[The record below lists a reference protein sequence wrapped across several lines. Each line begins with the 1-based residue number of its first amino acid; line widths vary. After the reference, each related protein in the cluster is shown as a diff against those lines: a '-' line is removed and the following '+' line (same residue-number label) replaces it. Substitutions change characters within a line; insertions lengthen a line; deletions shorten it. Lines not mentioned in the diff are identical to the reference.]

1 MHTRKVRDQIV
12 ALKPKTLHQVLALIF
27 SKSLEEGELLAD
39 WRSANVTP
47 IFRKGAKSENYIPVV
62 SLTNQYRV
70 QNHGVHC
77 EILNYGPPRGEQPDE
92 PQSLYCTVY
101 MQPTRTSVTS
111 ITAVLV
117 DYCTVHTHN
126 AQYLEFNVCTVTFKT
141 VGVLLVDPFS
151 HTSSP

>member
-47 IFRKGAKSENYIPVV
+47 IFRKGAKSENSRPVV
-62 SLTNQYRV
+62 SLTTQYRV

-92 PQSLYCTVY
+92 PQSLY
-101 MQPTRTSVTS
+101 MQPTRTSKTS
-111 ITAVLV
+111 ISGLLRT
-117 DYCTVHTHN
+117 
-126 AQYLEFNVCTVTFKT
+126 AQYLEFNVCSHLK
-141 VGVLLVDPFS
+141 LLEFL
-151 HTSSP
+151 TLSPTHLLHC